1 VILGGLCALAFFV
14 ENAWQSWG
22 AVHLESDLGASPALG
37 ALAPA
42 LFAGAAA
49 LSRLGAH
56 GLAGRVSELVLLRAG
71 ALLGATGT
79 LLGAL
84 ATGAAPALAG
94 VAMAGAGISICAP
107 VLFSIAGR
115 SADHAVRGA
124 AVSIV
129 TTIAY
134 LGFLVGPAAVG
145 LLAGAT
151 ALGTSLA
158 AVAGVALVLAI
169 LAPRAPPGRGR
180 LGRQAAARPLQEAR
194 GLADQELWMIRLAW
208 WGVVANAF
216 ATRSGDAPN
225 GGRFVARERGP
236 AFWLALWALAIA
248 AEFGALVPVFFPG
261 DEQVEAVQVVYRLIG
276 GSFAACGLIAWRRR
290 PDSRSGLLMAA
301 AGGGFF
307 VSALLSQFDPPVAQ
321 TAGLVLTEL
330 WAPFFAALLLTLL
343 TGGRFEA
350 TIDRV
355 LVAGFVLA
363 LWILQVVWLLFYEQD
378 GNLLAIFP
386 NAGIADA
393 VDKSQRS
400 LAGVV
405 CVALAAVVALRW
417 RAASRPRR
425 RALLP
430 SVAGSAALLLFAA
443 LLTNDLVTGSRSQVV
458 LWAAVISLVS
468 VPAAFLVGLLR
479 SRLARGGL
487 ADLFRDLKTTRGGDL
502 QGALARTL
510 GDPSL
515 VVAYRLPGSLGYA
528 DADGRPVLV
537 PPVAAD
543 RSTATVESDG
553 AELAALV
560 YDASLDDDPELVE
573 AVRAAA
579 GMALENERLQAETQ
593 ARLAEVHASR
603 ERIVAAGDAERRR
616 LERNLHDGAQQR
628 LVALSLQLRLL
639 QGRVG
644 DDPSA
649 QELVSTA
656 SDQLAESL
664 SELRELA
671 RGIHPAVLNHG
682 LAAALESLAARSPVP
697 TTVSYE
703 ADDRLPEPVALA
715 AYFVASEAL
724 TNVAKYAQASAVTVR
739 VSQHAGSAVIEIADD
754 GVGGADEAG
763 GSGLRGL
770 ADRVAA
776 LDGRLRVVS
785 PAGAGTVVT
794 AELPCG

>member
-1 VILGGLCALAFFV
+1 
-14 ENAWQSWG
+14 
-22 AVHLESDLGASPALG
+22 
-37 ALAPA
+37 
-42 LFAGAAA
+42 
-49 LSRLGAH
+49 
-56 GLAGRVSELVLLRAG
+56 
-71 ALLGATGT
+71 
-79 LLGAL
+79 
-84 ATGAAPALAG
+84 
-94 VAMAGAGISICAP
+94 
-107 VLFSIAGR
+107 
-115 SADHAVRGA
+115 
-124 AVSIV
+124 
-129 TTIAY
+129 
-134 LGFLVGPAAVG
+134 
-145 LLAGAT
+145 
-151 ALGTSLA
+151 
-158 AVAGVALVLAI
+158 
-169 LAPRAPPGRGR
+169 
-180 LGRQAAARPLQEAR
+180 
-194 GLADQELWMIRLAW
+194 MIRLAPW
-208 WGVVANAF
+208 DVVANAF
-216 ATRSGDAPN
+216 ATRSDDARAKPTL
-225 GGRFVARERGP
+225 GRFASRERGLG
-236 AFWLALWALAIA
+236 FWLVLWAVVIA
-248 AEFGALVPVFFPG
+248 AEFGALVPVIFPG
-261 DEQVEAVQVVYRLIG
+261 DEHVEAVQVVYRLIG

-290 PDSRSGLLMAA
+290 PDSRSGLLMTV
-301 AGGGFF
+301 AGAGFF
-307 VSALLSQFDPPVAQ
+307 VSALISQFDPPIAQ
-321 TAGLVLTEL
+321 TAGMVLTEL

-343 TGGRFEA
+343 TGGRFES
-350 TIDRV
+350 TVDRV
-355 LVAGFVLA
+355 LVAGFVLP
-363 LWILQVVWLLFYEQD
+363 LWILQVVWLLFYEQE
-378 GNLLAIFP
+378 GNLLAFFP

-393 VDKSQRS
+393 VDKSQRT
-400 LAGVV
+400 LAGLV
-405 CVALAAVVALRW
+405 CVAVAVVVALRW

-430 SVAGSAALLLFAA
+430 SVAGSVALLLFAA
-443 LLTNDLVTGSRSQVV
+443 LLTNDLLTGSRSQIV
-458 LWAAVISLVS
+458 LWAAVLSLVS

-487 ADLFRDLKTTRGGDL
+487 ADLFRDLRTTRGGDL
-502 QGALARTL
+502 QGALCKTL

-543 RSTATVESDG
+543 RSAATVESDG
-553 AELAALV
+553 TELAALV

-579 GMALENERLQAETQ
+579 GMALENQRLQAEAQ
-593 ARLAEVHASR
+593 FQLAEVQASR

-639 QGRVG
+639 QSRVG

-664 SELRELA
+664 AELRELA

-682 LAAALESLAARSPVP
+682 LEAALDSLASRSPVT

-703 ADDRLPEPVALA
+703 AAAPLPEPVELA

-724 TNVAKYAQASAVTVR
+724 TNVAKYAEATSVSIR
-739 VSQHAGSAVIEIADD
+739 VSHAGPRAVIEIADD
-754 GVGGADEAG
+754 GVGGADAAG

-785 PAGAGTVVT
+785 PPGAGTVVT
-794 AELPCG
+794 AELPCAS

>member
-1 VILGGLCALAFFV
+1 M
-14 ENAWQSWG
+14 
-22 AVHLESDLGASPALG
+22 AV
-37 ALAPA
+37 
-42 LFAGAAA
+42 
-49 LSRLGAH
+49 
-56 GLAGRVSELVLLRAG
+56 
-71 ALLGATGT
+71 
-79 LLGAL
+79 
-84 ATGAAPALAG
+84 
-94 VAMAGAGISICAP
+94 
-107 VLFSIAGR
+107 
-115 SADHAVRGA
+115 
-124 AVSIV
+124 
-129 TTIAY
+129 
-134 LGFLVGPAAVG
+134 
-145 LLAGAT
+145 
-151 ALGTSLA
+151 
-158 AVAGVALVLAI
+158 
-169 LAPRAPPGRGR
+169 
-180 LGRQAAARPLQEAR
+180 
-194 GLADQELWMIRLAW
+194 
-208 WGVVANAF
+208 
-216 ATRSGDAPN
+216 
-225 GGRFVARERGP
+225 
-236 AFWLALWALAIA
+236 
-248 AEFGALVPVFFPG
+248 
-261 DEQVEAVQVVYRLIG
+261 
-276 GSFAACGLIAWRRR
+276 
-290 PDSRSGLLMAA
+290 

-307 VSALLSQFDPPVAQ
+307 VSALISQFDAPVAQ
-321 TAGLVLTEL
+321 TAGLVLSEL

-343 TGGRFEA
+343 TGGRFET
-350 TIDRV
+350 TIDRL
-355 LVAGFVLA
+355 LVGGFVLA

-405 CVALAAVVALRW
+405 CVAVAVVVVLRW

-443 LLTNDLVTGSRSQVV
+443 LLTNDLVTGSRSQAV

-468 VPAAFLVGLLR
+468 VPAAFLLGLLR

-487 ADLFRDLKTTRGGDL
+487 ADLFRDLNSTRGGAL
-502 QGALARTL
+502 QGALAKTL

-515 VVAYRLPGSLGYA
+515 VVAYRLPESLGYA

-537 PPVAAD
+537 PPVAAN
-543 RSTATVESDG
+543 RATARVESEG
-553 AELAALV
+553 REIATLV
-560 YDASLDDDPELVE
+560 YDASLDDDPELVD

-579 GMALENERLQAETQ
+579 SIALENERLQAEAQ
-593 ARLAEVHASR
+593 ARLAEVQASR

-639 QGRVG
+639 QGRIRA

-649 QELVSTA
+649 HELASTA
-656 SDQLAESL
+656 SEQLAQSL
-664 SELRELA
+664 EELRELA

-682 LAAALESLAARSPVP
+682 LAAALESLAARSPVA

-703 ADDRLPEPVALA
+703 ANDRLPEPVELA

-724 TNVAKYAQASAVTVR
+724 TNVAKYAQASAVSVR
-739 VSQHAGSAVIEIADD
+739 VSHAAGSAVIEIADD